1 MKTNKV
7 ELDVDFIGEQVA
19 LKPEEEKA
27 ISEFFRQRRMASRK
41 LLSNSKIKKT
51 NQINSKEI

>member
-1 MKTNKV
+1 MKTKKV

-19 LKPEEEKA
+19 LKPEDEKA
-27 ISEFFRQRRMASRK
+27 FSEFFRQRQLVSRK

-51 NQINSKEI
+51 NQINSMDC